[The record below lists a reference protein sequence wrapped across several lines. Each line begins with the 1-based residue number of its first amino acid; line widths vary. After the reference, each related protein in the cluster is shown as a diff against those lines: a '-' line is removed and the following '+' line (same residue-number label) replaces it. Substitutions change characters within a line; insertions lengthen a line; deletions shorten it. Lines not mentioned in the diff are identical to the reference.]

1 MSLIIDYIRNF
12 WNIFSAM
19 APWLLFGY
27 LAAGIIAFFLKPE
40 QVKKHFG
47 GGRIASVLKAVLV
60 GIPLPVCSCG
70 VIPIANALR
79 NEGAGKGSTS
89 AFFIST
95 PQIGVDSAIVT
106 ASMLGWCAAMLRAVI
121 AFLSGFTGGVLIS
134 KFCDDQAVAK
144 PEIIKPEVKEE
155 KKKTCCCCCH
165 NKQTQKSNGE
175 KKPWKNIFTYG
186 FLDMLK
192 STAPSL
198 LLGMVIAALIQQV
211 VPENFGAEY
220 LCGNILLEFAV
231 VLIFSIP
238 LYICSSA
245 SVPVAAVL
253 ILKGF
258 SPGAALLFLIAGP
271 TIHSVS
277 ITSMRQIIGAKATV
291 IAVSAIAFWAVCA
304 GTAVNIFNIP
314 INAATAASAN
324 AAVSG
329 ITKNV
334 CGVILAVLICRALA
348 VRYLKKYFTA

>member
-1 MSLIIDYIRNF
+1 MDWIIGYCYSF
-12 WNIFSAM
+12 WKIFSAM
-19 APWLLFGY
+19 APWLLAGY
-27 LAAGIIAFFLKPE
+27 LAAGIIAYFLKPE

-47 GGRIASVLKAVLV
+47 GRGAAAVLKAVLI

-70 VIPIANALR
+70 IIPIATALR
-79 NEGAGKGSTS
+79 NEGAGKGATG

-106 ASMLGWCAAMLRAVI
+106 ASMLGWSAAVIRAVT
-121 AFLSGFTGGVLIS
+121 ALLSGVTGGLLIANL
-134 KFCDDQAVAK
+134 C
-144 PEIIKPEVKEE
+144 PEEPRPAPEN
-155 KKKTCCCCCH
+155 KKSCCCCCCH
-165 NKQTQKSNGE
+165 A
-175 KKPWKNIFTYG
+175 KKTDAPATPQAPWKFILSYG
-186 FLDMLK
+186 FLRMMK

-220 LCGNILLEFAV
+220 LCGSTFLEFAV

-245 SVPVAAVL
+245 SVPVALAL

-277 ITSMRQIIGAKATV
+277 LTSMRQIIGSKAMLLATGT
-291 IAVSAIAFWAVCA
+291 IAFWAIMA
-304 GTAVNIFNIP
+304 GVTVNLFNIP
-314 INAATAASAN
+314 ISTAAGVLSPASHPGMLKTLCGIFL
-324 AAVSG
+324 AALLVKAF
-329 ITKNV
+329 I
-334 CGVILAVLICRALA
+334 A
-348 VRYLKKYFTA
+348 RYLERRK